1 MNITRE
7 NIDELNAILKLKVE
21 KADYA
26 NGVDEALKDYR
37 KKASIKGFRP
47 GKVPMGMIKK
57 MYGKAI
63 LLDEV
68 NKIVSENLTKH
79 LIDEKL
85 NILGEP
91 LPSITSKSDID
102 LEKNEDFEFAFDI
115 AFAPKFDIKVSKRDK
130 LPFYEIKPTDEMIQ
144 QTIDSH
150 TSRYGKNE
158 DTDIVEEK
166 DLVKGKFE
174 QLDQDGNVKEDGVIT
189 EDALFAVDKIGE
201 DSIRALVLGAKKD
214 DIIDFDIKKAFT
226 NIADLA
232 AMLHIEK
239 EVAEKL
245 EGNFRFTIQSISRH
259 IPAEVNQEL
268 FDQVFGKD
276 SVKSEKEF
284 KAKIIE
290 EIKGNFVAS
299 SDYKLLLDAKD
310 KLVEKTKMTLPD
322 AFLKRWLV
330 ATNKELTDETVEKD
344 YSAMQSDLTWQL
356 IKNKIIEEQEIKVE
370 ETDILDFA
378 KKTVLMQFQQYGLMD
393 FPEDQLEAYAKQM
406 LEKEDERRKMV
417 DRLYEEKL
425 VGYFKE
431 TFKLDTKEVTYDEFN
446 DLFKN

>member
-7 NIDELNAILKLKVE
+7 NTDELNAILKLKVE
-21 KADYA
+21 KEDYA
-26 NGVDEALKDYR
+26 NGVDSALKDYR

-47 GKVPMGMIKK
+47 GKVPMGMIKN

-68 NKIVSENLTKH
+68 NKIVSENLTKY
-79 LIDEKL
+79 LTDEKL

-91 LPSITSKSDID
+91 LPSISSKSDID
-102 LEKNEDFEFAFDI
+102 LDNKEEFEFAFDI
-115 AFAPKFDIKVSKRDK
+115 AFAPEFELKLTKRDK
-130 LPFYEIKPTDEMIQ
+130 LPFYEIKPSEEMIQ

-150 TSRYGKNE
+150 TARYGKNE
-158 DTDIVEEK
+158 ETEVVEEK

-174 QLDQDGNVKEDGVIT
+174 QLNQEGNVNEEGVVT
-189 EDALFAVDKIGE
+189 EDALFAVDKVGE
-201 DSIRALVLGAKKD
+201 ESIRALVEGAKKD
-214 DIIDFDIKKAFT
+214 DIIDFDIRKAFT

-268 FDQVFGKD
+268 FDQVYGKD
-276 SVKSEKEF
+276 SVKSEAEF
-284 KAKIIE
+284 KAKIVE
-290 EIKGNFVAS
+290 EIKENFVAS
-299 SDYKLLLDAKD
+299 SDYKLLLDTKD
-310 KLVEKTKMTLPD
+310 KLIDKTKMTLPD
-322 AFLKRWLV
+322 AFLKRWLI
-330 ATNKELTDETVEKD
+330 ATNKELTEESVEKD
-344 YSAMQSDLTWQL
+344 YSAMQSDLAWQL

-370 ETDILDFA
+370 EADILDFA

-425 VGYFKE
+425 VSYFKE
-431 TFKLDTKEVTYDEFN
+431 TVKLDSKEISYDEFN
-446 DLFKN
+446 DLFKK